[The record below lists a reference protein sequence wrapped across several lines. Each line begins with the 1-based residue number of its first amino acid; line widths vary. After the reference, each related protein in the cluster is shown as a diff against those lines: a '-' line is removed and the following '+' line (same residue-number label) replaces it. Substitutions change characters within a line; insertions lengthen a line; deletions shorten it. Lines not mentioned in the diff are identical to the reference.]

1 MRRGFGGICL
11 VEQTEQKF
19 RRFES
24 VLTKKRRERLKSAPY
39 LRLKKLKKLFEI
51 VEGGTF
57 GFFWKSNLLRGVTSQ
72 TSDIA
77 CWGGGPFGD
86 KKNFEKKSHSA
97 EKTQKGG
104 PYSLVRFCILR

>member
-77 CWGGGPFGD
+77 CWGGTLWRQ
-86 KKNFEKKSHSA
+86 KKFRKKVAQCRKNS
-97 EKTQKGG
+97 KGG
-104 PYSLVRFCILR
+104 TL